1 MKKTV
6 KISIIAMVT
15 VFVLVAGSLFMF
27 NEKGEEEE
35 AMYLSSGINYEI
47 VKLTTESIDTAINTS
62 TIDNMKVLK
71 EQ

>member
-27 NEKGEEEE
+27 NEKGEEE